1 MFFFYAGGGGSRPFP
16 VPKSPGSKTS
26 RWPDRMPVVT
36 GRRGLFVEEI
46 ASFDFGCRIGHCQR
60 SQCRG
65 KSQIIIYLQWSSQKK
80 KRTFPENL
88 LRTFFYVLR
97 RAFCSQ
103 NLWGDAIGGVTP
115 FISGQR
121 QRWLDS
127 IRQVYRYKYKNTS
140 HFKRL

>member
-1 MFFFYAGGGGSRPFP
+1 MFFFNAGGGGSRPFP

-80 KRTFPENL
+80 KRTFPENV
-88 LRTFFYVLR
+88 LRTFFMFLEGPFVLR
-97 RAFCSQ
+97 TC
-103 NLWGDAIGGVTP
+103 GVT
-115 FISGQR
+115 
-121 QRWLDS
+121 L
-127 IRQVYRYKYKNTS
+127 
-140 HFKRL
+140 